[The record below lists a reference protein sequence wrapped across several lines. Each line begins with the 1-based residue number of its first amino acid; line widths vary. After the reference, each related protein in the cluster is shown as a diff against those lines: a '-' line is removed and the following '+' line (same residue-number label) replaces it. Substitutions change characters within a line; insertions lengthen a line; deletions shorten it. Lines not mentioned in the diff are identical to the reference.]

1 VGLETLTIRCGP
13 DKECFKSTGPD
24 VVLGSG
30 GLYGAQRIQF
40 ADPETAAAAK
50 LAVSA

>member
-1 VGLETLTIRCGP
+1 
-13 DKECFKSTGPD
+13 

-30 GLYGAQRIQF
+30 GLYGAQPIQF

-50 LAVSA
+50 LAVAV